1 MDHDTAG
8 KLRGLMRRCSIRNVR
23 DDGEMQTCSVEV
35 ADGIWRDDVEVIM
48 PFGFAAH
55 VPADGAL
62 GIVLAIG
69 GDEGD
74 LVVLPIANPSTRMG
88 GLKEGE
94 TAMYN
99 RYGEKMLL
107 SATGN
112 VDLNAAAQVTVKG
125 AGSVNVESAGSV
137 SLKAGSGKLE

>member
-1 MDHDTAG
+1 MDRDTAG

-35 ADGIWRDDVEVIM
+35 ADGIWRDDVEVLM

-74 LVVLPIANPSTRMG
+74 LVVLPIANPSTRLG

-94 TAMYN
+94 VGLYNSHGDKMVLTA
-99 RYGEKMLL
+99 GGDLDIK
-107 SATGN
+107 TGKS
-112 VDLNAAAQVTVKG
+112 VTVTSPTG
-125 AGSVNVESAGSV
+125 VSVDGETL